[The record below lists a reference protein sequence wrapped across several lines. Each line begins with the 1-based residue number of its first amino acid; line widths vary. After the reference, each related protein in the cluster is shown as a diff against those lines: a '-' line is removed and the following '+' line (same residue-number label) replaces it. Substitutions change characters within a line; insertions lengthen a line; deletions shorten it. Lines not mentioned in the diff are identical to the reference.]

1 MLKVNGL
8 NLPVEISII
17 NQNYMNELL
26 VPHEGEYESYY
37 TGYVNWVIGKDI
49 PSLLLGQ
56 VEEIRKF
63 YEQMGEEKS
72 LLAYAPGK
80 WTGKEVL
87 GHIID
92 TDRIMTFRAL
102 CIARGEKASLPG
114 FDQDRYVATA
124 EFNKIPI
131 SRLLDDF
138 EISRR
143 ALVSLFANLPEST
156 YANIGVANGFQV
168 SVRALFHII
177 AGHAQHH
184 LNVLMLKYK

>member
-8 NLPVEISII
+8 NLPVEISIL

-26 VPHEGEYESYY
+26 VPREGEYESYY

-49 PSLLLGQ
+49 PSLLSEQ
-56 VEEIRKF
+56 VDEIRKF
-63 YEQMGEEKS
+63 YKQMGEEKS
-72 LLAYAPGK
+72 LLAYEPGK

-102 CIARGEKASLPG
+102 CFARGEKASLPG
-114 FDQDRYVATA
+114 FDQDQYVVNADFNNIPLSA
-124 EFNKIPI
+124 LLEEFEF
-131 SRLLDDF
+131 SRK
-138 EISRR
+138 
-143 ALVSLFANLPEST
+143 ALVSLLKNLPESSYT
-156 YANIGVANGFQV
+156 NIGNANGFRV
-168 SVRALFHII
+168 SVRALIHII

-184 LNVLMLKYK
+184 INVLKQKYV

>member
-1 MLKVNGL
+1 
-8 NLPVEISII
+8 
-17 NQNYMNELL
+17 MNELL
-26 VPHEGEYESYY
+26 VPREGEYQSYY
-37 TGYVNWVIGKDI
+37 TGYVDWVKGKDI
-49 PSLLLGQ
+49 PNLLLDQ
-56 VEEIRKF
+56 VSEIKEF
-63 YEQMGEEKS
+63 YLKMGEEKS
-72 LLAYAPGK
+72 LLAYEPGK
-80 WTGKEVL
+80 WTSKEVL

-114 FDQDRYVATA
+114 FDQDQYVATA
-124 EFNKIPI
+124 DFNQIPL
-131 SRLLDDF
+131 SRLLEDF

-156 YANIGVANGFQV
+156 YANIGIANGFQV

-184 LNVLMLKYK
+184 LNVLKTKYV

>member
-1 MLKVNGL
+1 
-8 NLPVEISII
+8 
-17 NQNYMNELL
+17 MNELL

-37 TGYVNWVIGKDI
+37 TGYVNWVIGKDV
-49 PSLLLGQ
+49 PTLLLEQ
-56 VEEIRKF
+56 VDEIRKF

-72 LLAYAPGK
+72 LLAYETGK

-102 CIARGEKASLPG
+102 CFARGEKAALPG
-114 FDQDRYVATA
+114 FDQDQYVATA
-124 EFNKIPI
+124 DFNNIPL
-131 SRLLDDF
+131 SALLEDF
-138 EISRR
+138 ELSRK
-143 ALVSLFANLPEST
+143 ALVSLLKNLPEST

>member
-49 PSLLLGQ
+49 PSLLSEQ
-56 VEEIRKF
+56 VDEIRKF

-72 LLAYAPGK
+72 LLAYETGK

-102 CIARGEKASLPG
+102 CFARGEKAALPG
-114 FDQDRYVATA
+114 FDQDQYVVNADFNNIPLSA
-124 EFNKIPI
+124 LLEEFEF
-131 SRLLDDF
+131 SRM
-138 EISRR
+138 
-143 ALVSLFANLPEST
+143 ALVSLVKNLPESS
-156 YANIGVANGFQV
+156 YANIGNANGFRV
-168 SVRALFHII
+168 SVRALIHII

-184 LNVLMLKYK
+184 INVLKQKYV

>member
-1 MLKVNGL
+1 
-8 NLPVEISII
+8 
-17 NQNYMNELL
+17 MNELL

-49 PSLLLGQ
+49 PSLLSEQ
-56 VEEIRKF
+56 VDEIRKF

-72 LLAYAPGK
+72 LLAYETGK

-102 CIARGEKASLPG
+102 CFARGEKAALPG
-114 FDQDRYVATA
+114 FDQDQYVVNADFNNIPLSA
-124 EFNKIPI
+124 LLEEFEF
-131 SRLLDDF
+131 SRK
-138 EISRR
+138 
-143 ALVSLFANLPEST
+143 ALVSLVKNLPESS
-156 YANIGVANGFQV
+156 YANIGNANGFRV
-168 SVRALFHII
+168 SVRALIHII

-184 LNVLMLKYK
+184 INVLKQKYV